1 MKLRSYS
8 IHVNFYHD
16 PSLISNYGAH
26 ELLFLMF
33 DLLQTNG
40 QINLSFAGGFDLPR
54 IQPSSQN
61 INRKGNKKATTTTTF
76 YDLLDSLR
84 DMATWS
90 VLERLQG
97 YPKGHFTNDLKVEM
111 HQLMQDLMYFR
122 NVDGSFGEAMTQQN
136 FQ

>member
-1 MKLRSYS
+1 
-8 IHVNFYHD
+8 
-16 PSLISNYGAH
+16 
-26 ELLFLMF
+26 
-33 DLLQTNG
+33 
-40 QINLSFAGGFDLPR
+40 
-54 IQPSSQN
+54 
-61 INRKGNKKATTTTTF
+61 
-76 YDLLDSLR
+76 
-84 DMATWS
+84 MATWS